1 MNGTDYGCTHLN
13 ASKIILGKN
22 SNAKKKKK
30 ITVLKSS
37 ISYSVIIYEHV
48 CI

>member
-13 ASKIILGKN
+13 ASKIILGQN

-30 ITVLKSS
+30 NHSAK
-37 ISYSVIIYEHV
+37 IIYILFSDHL
-48 CI
+48 